1 MIAIH
6 TITLVSAGVVEIIGA
21 TIGELI
27 SSCSETSVD
36 LNIRFEEFLKKY
48 IFNWNEINSR
58 RIRK

>member
-36 LNIRFEEFLKKY
+36 LNIRFEEFLKKC
-48 IFNWNEINSR
+48 E
-58 RIRK
+58 